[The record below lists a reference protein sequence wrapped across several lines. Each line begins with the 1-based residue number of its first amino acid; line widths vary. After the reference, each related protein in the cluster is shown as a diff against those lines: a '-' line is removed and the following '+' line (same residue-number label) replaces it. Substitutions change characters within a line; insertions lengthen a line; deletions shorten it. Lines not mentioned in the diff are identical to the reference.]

1 MEGMKFLLDIT
12 LDEAASS
19 EDKARE
25 LGRILRYWA
34 GNVRHYPL
42 EAGDGAA
49 VYDADYQEVGAWRVV
64 AS

>member
-1 MEGMKFLLDIT
+1 MKFLLDIT

-25 LGRILRYWA
+25 LSRILRYWA

-42 EAGDGAA
+42 QTGDGSA
-49 VYDADYQEVGAWRVV
+49 VYDSGYKEVGAWRVV